1 MRRVLRSGKRVRWR
15 SEFARL
21 ALLLSRRP
29 RGLWQAEPHE
39 KFASDTLEWSS
50 RVARQSF
57 SFGRYT
63 PSLIVVEPKP
73 SAAKLF
79 L

>member
-1 MRRVLRSGKRVRWR
+1 MRGD
-15 SEFARL
+15 
-21 ALLLSRRP
+21 LLQNP
-29 RGLWQAEPHE
+29 
-39 KFASDTLEWSS
+39 
-50 RVARQSF
+50 ARQSF